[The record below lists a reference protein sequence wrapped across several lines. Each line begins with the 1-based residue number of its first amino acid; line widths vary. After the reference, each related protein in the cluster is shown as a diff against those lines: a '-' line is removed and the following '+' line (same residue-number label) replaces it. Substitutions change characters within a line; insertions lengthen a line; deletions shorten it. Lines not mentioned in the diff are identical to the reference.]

1 MAWFFPD
8 EATAHTDALLERV
21 RREGAVAPAIW
32 PLEVAN
38 VMLFGEKRG
47 RVTASDTDDFIAL
60 LGLLP
65 ILVDDQAPGLA
76 FATILPLARRH
87 KLTVYDAAY
96 LELALRLGLPL
107 ATLDK
112 ELRLAAPTVGGV
124 LL

>member
-8 EATAHTDALLERV
+8 EVTAHTDALLERV
-21 RREGAVAPAIW
+21 RREGAVAPAIR

-60 LGLLP
+60 LDLLP

-76 FATILPLARRH
+76 LATILLLARRH

-112 ELRLAAPTVGGV
+112 ELRLAAPTVGG
-124 LL
+124 LLL